1 MRKNSLVTKSNNL
14 IETPLNLGVVEL
26 RIIFVLISTISPN
39 DEEFKPYRFKISD
52 FAKLIGVKNK
62 NVYQQ
67 IKDYTYSLM
76 SQPFYVHDN
85 LQVTWLASAEYFPGE
100 GMIEVEFSPKLK
112 PYLLQLKE
120 KFTTYR
126 LQDII
131 KLKSAYAMR
140 IYELLKQ
147 YERIGTRTFTI
158 QRLKELL
165 GVEDQY
171 PVYSDFKKRVIVKAQ
186 EEINKHTDIKIDY
199 TEIKSGRK
207 VSEVKFTITSKTPDK
222 KTTLLPNRETAAI
235 AQPNTSQQ
243 LSSLL
248 KYEFGLKQPAIQPI
262 LAEYSRDYIMENLDK
277 VRQDVLRGKVKDI
290 PAYTMAAL
298 KHDYR
303 TPKTGL
309 QAEQERLQE
318 EKSAQKQKVMEAEN
332 YYKALSVKVSDYI
345 QQLSAEELQAEL
357 SGLKASVKD
366 KDIDIIEE
374 DATDPHRMTGA
385 YFQQFIQK
393 KFFADY
399 TIEVYRGEQVQQT
412 ANANN

>member
-165 GVEDQY
+165 GVEELY

-199 TEIKSGRK
+199 IEIKSGRK
-207 VSEVKFTITSKTPDK
+207 VSEVKFIITSKAPEK
-222 KTTLLPNRETAAI
+222 KATLLPNRETAAI

-243 LSSLL
+243 LGSLL

-262 LAEYSRDYIMENLDK
+262 LAEYTRDYILENLEK

-298 KHDYR
+298 KNDYR
-303 TPKTGL
+303 SPKTGL
-309 QAEQERLQE
+309 QAEQERMQE
-318 EKSAQKQKVMEAEN
+318 EKHAQKQKAIEAES
-332 YYKALSVKVSDYI
+332 YYKALSQKVGDFI
-345 QQLSAEELQAEL
+345 GRLSPAELEAEL

-366 KDIDIIEE
+366 KDIDIIDE

-399 TIEVYRGEQVQQT
+399 TMEVYRSEQAQHVT
-412 ANANN
+412 SGD